1 MIWIFAAAALAQS
14 PAHYAPDS
22 IAQSSQLFRS
32 YAEGLAPKFE
42 ALQNSLGRAGRGLE
56 ELEQS
61 VLLLG
66 DRAPE
71 EMLAYLEQ
79 SRRTANHAF
88 LVAQE
93 HVSLIEADSQG
104 VFEGAMGRAISEVAE
119 ERELVECSQPSGMM
133 AFGPSRGQTNCEGDD
148 LNADIAARMDA
159 DPALQQAVQS
169 ILSVDWPQVDFT
181 PKTLPSVP
189 LSDEDT
195 QGFVQVGALSQ
206 VFLSDALAEI
216 EANLERRLAPI
227 QAKLQSG
234 DEAGKEEAIREA
246 EEHRAAFNAEVAEL
260 GNRLFSAM
268 EAGLKKQT
276 IALCPNPPVFGG
288 CPGED
293 QTAAIVE
300 SLQGSRRFQRAV
312 DW

>member
-276 IALCPNPPVFGG
+276 ISLCPNPPVFGG